1 MEEEVWRGE
10 EPGHQGK
17 TVARRHNLL
26 LRQRPNPVFW
36 KPTTTT
42 RREEEGVRGGAA
54 LKPECSGREEEG
66 GERKNLGL
74 RKRPALAVSIFLRG
88 YGQTLCS
95 GCHHSPTSS
104 QISGDYI
111 ERPSIVFLRYILL
124 TVKVFSTINM
134 QVLKI
139 TTTQAQLLVQKV
151 VEVAPKSA

>member
-1 MEEEVWRGE
+1 MWRGE

-42 RREEEGVRGGAA
+42 RREEDGVRGGAALKPECSGREEEGVRGGAA

-74 RKRPALAVSIFLRG
+74 RKRPALAVSIFLCG

-104 QISGDYI
+104 KISGDYI

-124 TVKVFSTINM
+124 TVKVFSTINV
-134 QVLKI
+134 QV
-139 TTTQAQLLVQKV
+139 
-151 VEVAPKSA
+151 